1 MCQKV
6 TFEVTTNAQRFGA
19 WLARYLQDEVWWFGD
34 ARFQTE
40 RGYIHLNEG
49 PPQQNFGSGDY
60 ITIKG
65 AYVER
70 IQEQEVISGELFHF
84 ESEVNS
90 RTVID
95 FELIDLASERLEV
108 TAQCYESAVLEYFD
122 EVLKQVI
129 RRWPEAGEQKEI
141 RAYFQERGIEQ
152 SPLPTSSAEDLLP
165 VRLYKILK
173 SRFDEEEL
181 RTLCF
186 NLRIDYDDLR
196 GKGKSG
202 KARELVQNFQRR
214 NALPCL
220 KEAIV
225 DSRQD
230 ISLNDLTGDLD
241 PKCV

>member
-1 MCQKV
+1 M
-6 TFEVTTNAQRFGA
+6 
-19 WLARYLQDEVWWFGD
+19 
-34 ARFQTE
+34 
-40 RGYIHLNEG
+40 
-49 PPQQNFGSGDY
+49 
-60 ITIKG
+60 
-65 AYVER
+65 
-70 IQEQEVISGELFHF
+70 ISGELFHF